1 MRLTHATTALLFAF
15 ASALTPAFAANDLIQ
30 DQPMTIAGVETVC
43 TGVGLEAR
51 QDPRWRAFPLV
62 IEFVGK
68 AGQYLGDDTVTV
80 TGQGQNVSVHCAGPW
95 IAMKLPAGSYH
106 IAADVAEGGHNE
118 MTANIGAKGQA
129 HAIIRYPNA
138 GGEEMPARVASQ

>member
-1 MRLTHATTALLFAF
+1 MRLTHATTALLFAS
-15 ASALTPAFAANDLIQ
+15 ASAFALTPAFAADDLIQ

-80 TGQGQNVSVHCAGPW
+80 SGQGQNVSVRCAGPRCSSRPCGRW
-95 IAMKLPAGSYH
+95 AMRA
-106 IAADVAEGGHNE
+106 
-118 MTANIGAKGQA
+118 TA
-129 HAIIRYPNA
+129 
-138 GGEEMPARVASQ
+138 